1 PAGAAPAGRGGV
13 VSPLLFVGAA
23 LAGGVGAALR
33 YLVDLWVASV
43 VGRRFPWGIFAV
55 NLSGSFALGIVTTA
69 LPDQALLL
77 GAGLLGGY
85 TTFSTA
91 MLDTVALWR
100 DGERPASVFNAIGTL
115 VLGLL
120 AAAAGLLLGASL

>member
-1 PAGAAPAGRGGV
+1 M
-13 VSPLLFVGAA
+13 SPLLFIGAA

-33 YLVDLWVASV
+33 HLVDLGVARV
-43 VGRRFPWGIFAV
+43 AGRRFPWGILLV
-55 NLSGSFALGIVTTA
+55 NLSGSFALGLITAA
-69 LPDQALLL
+69 LPDGAFLL

-100 DGERPASVFNAIGTL
+100 DGEFNAVGML
-115 VLGLL
+115 LLGLL
-120 AAAAGLLLGASL
+120 AAGLGIALGSML

>member
-1 PAGAAPAGRGGV
+1 M
-13 VSPLLFVGAA
+13 SPLLFVGAA

>member
-1 PAGAAPAGRGGV
+1 
-13 VSPLLFVGAA
+13 
-23 LAGGVGAALR
+23 
-33 YLVDLWVASV
+33 
-43 VGRRFPWGIFAV
+43 V
-55 NLSGSFALGIVTTA
+55 NVTGSFALGLVTAA
-69 LPDQALLL
+69 LPEGALLL

-100 DGERPASVFNAIGTL
+100 DGERGASVFNALGML

-120 AAAAGLLLGASL
+120 AAGLGLAAGALL

>member
-1 PAGAAPAGRGGV
+1 MN
-13 VSPLLFVGAA
+13 PLLFVGAA

-33 YLVDLWVASV
+33 YLVDLGVARGA
-43 VGRRFPWGIFAV
+43 GRRFPWGIFVV
-55 NLSGSFALGIVTTA
+55 NLSGSFALGFLTTA
-69 LPDQALLL
+69 LPDQAFLL

-100 DGERPASVFNAIGTL
+100 DGERPASAFNAIGTL
-115 VLGLL
+115 LFGLL
-120 AAAAGLLLGASL
+120 AAGLGLALGSVI

>member
-1 PAGAAPAGRGGV
+1 M
-13 VSPLLFVGAA
+13 SPLLFLGAA

-33 YLVDLWVASV
+33 YLADLG
-43 VGRRFPWGIFAV
+43 VGRVAGRRYPWGILLV

-69 LPDQALLL
+69 LPEQALLL

-100 DGERPASVFNAIGTL
+100 DGERPASVFNAVGML

-120 AAAAGLLLGASL
+120 AAGAGLALGALL

>member
-1 PAGAAPAGRGGV
+1 MT
-13 VSPLLFVGAA
+13 PLLFLGAA

-33 YLVDLWVASV
+33 YLVDLSIVRVA
-43 VGRRFPWGIFAV
+43 GRRFPWGIFAV
-55 NLSGSFALGIVTTA
+55 NLTGSFALGIVTAA
-69 LPDQALLL
+69 LPDQAFLL

-100 DGERPASVFNAIGTL
+100 DGERRASAFNAVGML
-115 VLGLL
+115 LLGLL
-120 AAAAGLLLGASL
+120 AAGLGLALGSLL

>member
-1 PAGAAPAGRGGV
+1 MT
-13 VSPLLFVGAA
+13 PLLFVGTA

-33 YLVDLWVASV
+33 YLADLGIAKLA
-43 VGRRFPWGIFAV
+43 GRRFPWGILLV
-55 NLSGSFALGIVTTA
+55 NLSGSFALGVVTTA

-100 DGERPASVFNAIGTL
+100 DGERPASAFNAVGML
-115 VLGLL
+115 VLSL
-120 AAAAGLLLGASL
+120 AAAGLGLALGSLL

>member
-1 PAGAAPAGRGGV
+1 M
-13 VSPLLFVGAA
+13 SPLLFVGAA
-23 LAGGVGAALR
+23 LAGGVGAVLR
-33 YLVDLWVASV
+33 YVVDLGVARLA
-43 VGRRFPWGIFAV
+43 GRRFPWGILLV

-69 LPDQALLL
+69 LPDAAFLL

-100 DGERPASVFNAIGTL
+100 DGERPASVFNAVGMPL
-115 VLGLL
+115 LGLL
-120 AAAAGLLLGASL
+120 AAGLGLAVGSLF